1 MKAPVVLLHGFTKEQ
16 VLVLLRASK
25 RAAAELG
32 LDPASIAFATTTP
45 TNIEWTVE
53 DLLEHVAQEHECM
66 KTNPPGSSTD
76 GQKMA

>member
-16 VLVLLRASK
+16 VLVLMRASK
-25 RAAAELG
+25 KAAAELG

-53 DLLEHVAQEHECM
+53 DLLEEVANEHEFM
-66 KTNPPGSSTD
+66 KANPPGATPSGTR
-76 GQKMA
+76 MA